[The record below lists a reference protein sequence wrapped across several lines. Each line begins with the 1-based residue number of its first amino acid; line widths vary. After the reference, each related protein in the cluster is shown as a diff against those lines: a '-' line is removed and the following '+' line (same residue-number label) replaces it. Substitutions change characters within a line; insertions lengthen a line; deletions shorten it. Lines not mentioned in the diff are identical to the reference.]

1 MTRWRKPAFIK
12 SVKAADRKVCGFFFG
27 ATFRAVG
34 RPPPWALCAVASG
47 RRTGEALAGR
57 LFKYGYPRAMTQISR
72 PEQTPA
78 HALRADSLSTAQT

>member
-1 MTRWRKPAFIK
+1 MTRWRKPAFIT

-27 ATFRAVG
+27 ATFRTLRACTLH
-34 RPPPWALCAVASG
+34 PVAGG